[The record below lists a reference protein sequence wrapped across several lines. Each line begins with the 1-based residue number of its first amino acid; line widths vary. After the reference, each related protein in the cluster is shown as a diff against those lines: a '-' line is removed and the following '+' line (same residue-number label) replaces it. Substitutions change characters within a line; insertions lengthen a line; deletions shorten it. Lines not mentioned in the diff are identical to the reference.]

1 MGYENQEFEME
12 QGPSWARPNW
22 PLSDTDD
29 LTGAMDPTQMQVAVK
44 AAAKAAGKAVSDAD
58 IAQAAE
64 DSIRAMMLIR
74 TYRVRGHLAANL
86 DPLGLTHRDLPCL
99 LYTSPSPRD

>member
-1 MGYENQEFEME
+1 MMMGYENQDFEVE

-22 PLSDTDD
+22 PLADTDD

-44 AAAKAAGKAVSDAD
+44 AAAKSAGKSVSDAD

-64 DSIRAMMLIR
+64 DAIRAQR
-74 TYRVRGHLAANL
+74 
-86 DPLGLTHRDLPCL
+86 
-99 LYTSPSPRD
+99 S